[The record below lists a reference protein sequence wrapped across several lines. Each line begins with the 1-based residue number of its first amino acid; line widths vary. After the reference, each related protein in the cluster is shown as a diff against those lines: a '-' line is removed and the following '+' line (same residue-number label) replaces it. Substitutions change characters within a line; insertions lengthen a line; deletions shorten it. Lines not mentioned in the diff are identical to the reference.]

1 MWAGSNPLLTR
12 TKGLALSLEIAMKTI
27 SHLASILL
35 IAAAISTATSVQA
48 GSTPWG
54 ALAARSD
61 SNPSLQSMLTY
72 AIQDEYSARAEYEAI
87 MAKFGNMKPF
97 SNIIQSEQSHIAW
110 LKDAYAARKLSVPAD
125 EASKHTV
132 IPVTLKSAFEIG
144 VQAEIANIAMYD
156 QFLATEVVKKPENAT
171 LKSLFTR
178 LRDASRNHL
187 KAFQRGLSK
196 Y

>member
-1 MWAGSNPLLTR
+1 MPAR
-12 TKGLALSLEIAMKTI
+12 TKGLALSLETAMKTI
-27 SHLASILL
+27 SHFASILL
-35 IAAAISTATSVQA
+35 IAAVISTATPAQA
-48 GSTPWG
+48 GSTLWG
-54 ALAARSD
+54 AVAARSD

-72 AIQDEYSARAEYEAI
+72 AIQDEYSARAEYEKI
-87 MAKFGNMKPF
+87 MAKFGSMNPF

-110 LKDAYAARKLSVPAD
+110 LKDAYAARKLSVPSD

-171 LKSLFTR
+171 LKTLFTH
-178 LRDASRNHL
+178 LRDASKNHL
-187 KAFQRGLSK
+187 RAFQRGLSK

>member
-1 MWAGSNPLLTR
+1 MLTR
-12 TKGLALSLEIAMKTI
+12 TKGLALSLETAMKTI
-27 SHLASILL
+27 SHFASILL
-35 IAAAISTATSVQA
+35 IAAVISTATPAQA
-48 GSTPWG
+48 GSTLWG
-54 ALAARSD
+54 AVAARSD

-87 MAKFGNMKPF
+87 MAKFGSMKPF

-110 LKDAYAARKLSVPAD
+110 LKDAYAARKLFVPSD

-171 LKSLFTR
+171 LKTLFTH
-178 LRDASRNHL
+178 LRDASKNHL
-187 KAFQRGLSK
+187 RAFQRGLSK